1 VRVKEGLLYLK
12 HNYANN
18 DHKGRKGQAEA
29 NSRKVPS
36 TTYANAK
43 R

>member
-1 VRVKEGLLYLK
+1 VLKKILVRTQA
-12 HNYANN
+12 NY
-18 DHKGRKGQAEA
+18 DYKGRKGQAEA

-36 TTYANAK
+36 TTYTNAK